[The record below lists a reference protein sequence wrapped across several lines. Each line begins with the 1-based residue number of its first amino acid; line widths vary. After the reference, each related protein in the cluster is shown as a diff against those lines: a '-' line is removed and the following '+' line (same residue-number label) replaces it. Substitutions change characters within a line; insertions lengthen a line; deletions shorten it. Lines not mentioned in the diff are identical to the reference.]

1 MQVALLA
8 AAYFGAARVGLSMA
22 FVAEQVTAVWPPTGI
37 ALAALLFF
45 GYRAWPGIALG
56 AFLANAITNAR
67 LATAA
72 GIALGNTLL
81 ASVLFGAA
89 FMLAPTPRRK
99 RP

>member
-1 MQVALLA
+1 VALQA
-8 AAYFGAARVGLSMA
+8 AVYFGAAKLDLTMA
-22 FVAEQVTAVWPPTGI
+22 FVAKKVTAVWPPTGI
-37 ALAALLFF
+37 VLAALLLF